1 MFLPIDEKTW
11 TCWPIAFAA
20 IAIRVSRRPCTFC
33 ALLEPVF
40 EHCKL
45 LLQWLL
51 VELLFALWRRN
62 V

>member
-1 MFLPIDEKTW
+1 MFLSIDKKTW
-11 TCWPIAFAA
+11 ACGPIVLAA
-20 IAIRVSRRPCTFC
+20 ITLCVRWRPCTFC

-40 EHCKL
+40 EHSKL